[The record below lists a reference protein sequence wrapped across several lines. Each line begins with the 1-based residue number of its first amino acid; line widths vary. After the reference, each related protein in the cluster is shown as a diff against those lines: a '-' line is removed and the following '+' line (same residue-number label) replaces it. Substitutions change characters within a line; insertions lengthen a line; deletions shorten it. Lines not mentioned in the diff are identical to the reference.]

1 MARKP
6 TLQQVADA
14 SGLSIAT
21 VDRVLNNR
29 GGVKPEKERLVMEW
43 ARKLQLDRNLDLKPT
58 RILRVGVVIQHNS
71 NPFFERVRQAAMR
84 ANQVFSMHNIQLS
97 VHYFDLLTPQN
108 TARQIRKLGARLDGL
123 LLSVNDTPEI
133 LEAVNEVSDIIP
145 VLFFVTDLPHSKR
158 VAYIGPDNERSG
170 RVAGELMGRYLGETG
185 GGDGASEIVLV
196 AGSFQLMD
204 QKLRRDG
211 FADILKTRFPHCSI
225 VAEIQTHEQLGAL
238 RQQISALLKQRPN
251 LRGIYN
257 LSAGNQPIAQ
267 ALIAQGRERSVTF
280 ITHELTPQRADLLR
294 DGVLDAIID
303 QDPETVMLVAI
314 ELLAD
319 RFGRWNGQSGGPS
332 TRFNLFIR
340 ESL

>member
-14 SGLSIAT
+14 CGLSIAT

-29 GGVKPEKERLVMEW
+29 GGVKPEKERLIMEW

-71 NPFFERVRQAAMR
+71 NPFFERVRDAAMR
-84 ANQVFSMHNIQLS
+84 ANQVFTMHNIQLS
-97 VHYFDLLTPQN
+97 VHYFDILTPQK
-108 TARQIRKLGARLDGL
+108 TAQQIRKLGTRLDGL

-133 LEAVNEVSDIIP
+133 LDAVNDVGEKLPI
-145 VLFFVTDLPHSKR
+145 LFFVTDLPQSKR
-158 VAYIGPDNERSG
+158 LAYIGPDNSRAG
-170 RVAGELMGRYLGETG
+170 RVSGELMGRYLGEKG
-185 GGDGASEIVLV
+185 GEVVLV

-211 FADILKTRFPHCSI
+211 FADILEDRYPQCRI

-238 RQQISALLKQRPN
+238 RQQISALLKQRPD

-267 ALIAQGRERSVTF
+267 ALRGQGRTSDVTF
-280 ITHELTPQRADLLR
+280 ITHELTPQRAELMR
-294 DGVLDAIID
+294 EGVLDAIID

-319 RFGRWNGQSGGPS
+319 RFGRWNGQCGGPS
-332 TRFNLFIR
+332 TRFNLFVR